1 MKNIQVFCPERDLS
15 FAQTICEPLKASLGL
30 CQTKHFP
37 NGEFLF
43 QINEDVKGND
53 VIILKRFS
61 EFLHQDIWELLQM
74 VHVAHRMQAKSI
86 TFILPYLPYVRQH
99 RCSSTSQ
106 FSTCQLLVNLLKAAG
121 ADKIIT
127 IDMHAPEQ
135 CAELCLPV
143 INIPIEPFWI
153 NYLQTQNLNW
163 AHIGI
168 FGADKSA
175 SVRTETI
182 AKHFKCNWGYFD
194 KKRDAAGHIAI
205 QGIHG
210 NCRNQHIFLIDD
222 LIDTG
227 ATIIRAVRYLKDSGA
242 LDITVLAT
250 HCSLDKKLMETLAA
264 SPIRKL
270 IFTDTHP
277 ISLCPTINFSI
288 EQVSVKDT
296 LVGIIESID

>member
-1 MKNIQVFCPERDLS
+1 MKNIKVFCPERNLS

-37 NGEFLF
+37 NGELLF
-43 QINEDVKGND
+43 QLNEDVKGND

-74 VHVAHRMQAKSI
+74 VHAAYRMQAKSI
-86 TFILPYLPYVRQH
+86 TLILPYLPYVRQH
-99 RCSSTSQ
+99 RYSTSGQ

-153 NYLQTQNLNW
+153 NYLQTKPLNW

-168 FGADKSA
+168 LGADKSA
-175 SVRTETI
+175 SVRAETI
-182 AKHFKCNWGYFD
+182 AKHFNCNWGYVD
-194 KKRDAAGHIAI
+194 KKRDSEGQIAI

-227 ATIIRAVRYLKDSGA
+227 ATITQATQCLKDSGA

-250 HCSLDKKLMETLAA
+250 HCFLDKKLMETLAA

-270 IFTDTHP
+270 IFMDTRP
-277 ISLCPTINFSI
+277 ISLCSTINLSI
-288 EQVSVKDT
+288 EQVSIKDT
-296 LVGIIESID
+296 FVGVVKSID